1 MTCTFF
7 VFKQRTAYE
16 VRISCWSSD
25 VCSSDLD
32 EGGCGQARPARDGL
46 HRVVVEALRVGHDRE
61 RVAGAGAVGEDVE
74 LEVGA
79 GHGDPWGEEG
89 ERAASVGGRCRAGI
103 EERVLAGAA
112 SAVSFL
118 PPFRCD
124 AKSSWL
130 KPLLQV
136 PQGRSEEH
144 TSELQSLMRI
154 SYAVFC

>member
-1 MTCTFF
+1 MSRPPPESP
-7 VFKQRTAYE
+7 RTDTPFPYPTLF
-16 VRISCWSSD
+16 RS
-25 VCSSDLD
+25 
-32 EGGCGQARPARDGL
+32 
-46 HRVVVEALRVGHDRE
+46 EALRVEHGRE

-118 PPFRCD
+118 PPFRVA
-124 AKSSWL
+124 AKRSWL
-130 KPLLQV
+130 KPLPQV
-136 PQGRSEEH
+136 PPVVVIGRRSWRGGVGE
-144 TSELQSLMRI
+144 
-154 SYAVFC
+154 YV

>member
-1 MTCTFF
+1 MGF
-7 VFKQRTAYE
+7 V
-16 VRISCWSSD
+16 
-25 VCSSDLD
+25 
-32 EGGCGQARPARDGL
+32 
-46 HRVVVEALRVGHDRE
+46 RVLFR
-61 RVAGAGAVGEDVE
+61 AGAVGEDVE

-130 KPLLQV
+130 KPLLQL
-136 PQGRSEEH
+136 PQGVRRRPPALAAR
-144 TSELQSLMRI
+144 TT
-154 SYAVFC
+154 VW